1 VLVDQWIDH
10 ENVTATI
17 FAHLPGQ
24 YSGRALVSL
33 LYGEENFS
41 GKLPYT
47 VPRNESDYSV
57 YAPCGRAGPDDDF
70 PQCDFAEGV
79 YLDYRDFDARNV
91 TPRFAFGFG
100 MSYTTYK
107 YSGLRITPRKEL
119 GAATRPGN
127 VFSFGQLW
135 DALLTVQVDI
145 TNTGPVAGEEVAQLY
160 LGIPNRPAKQ
170 LRGFEKTRIEPGE
183 TSTVEFVVTRRD
195 MSIWEVVS
203 QEWLVQEGEYVVHV
217 GGSSQDIRAVGVV
230 NVPCSEEV

>member
-1 VLVDQWIDH
+1 
-10 ENVTATI
+10 
-17 FAHLPGQ
+17 
-24 YSGRALVSL
+24 
-33 LYGEENFS
+33 
-41 GKLPYT
+41 
-47 VPRNESDYSV
+47 
-57 YAPCGRAGPDDDF
+57 
-70 PQCDFAEGV
+70 
-79 YLDYRDFDARNV
+79 
-91 TPRFAFGFG
+91 
-100 MSYTTYK
+100 
-107 YSGLRITPRKEL
+107 
-119 GAATRPGN
+119 
-127 VFSFGQLW
+127 
-135 DALLTVQVDI
+135 VQVDI